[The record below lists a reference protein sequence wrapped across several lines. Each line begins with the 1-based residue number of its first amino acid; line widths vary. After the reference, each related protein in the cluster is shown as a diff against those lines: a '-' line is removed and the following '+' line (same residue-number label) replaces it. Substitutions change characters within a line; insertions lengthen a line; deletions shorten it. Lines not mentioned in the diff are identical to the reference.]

1 MRRSWTF
8 ALFAILAAL
17 AAPALAGQWTQL
29 PVEDEFGDECAF
41 AFTGP
46 INPGDLTGIIGHPVW
61 TENYRKRVCL
71 DSPGG
76 SLAEVYD
83 FITADGEEGL
93 GFSTMVKSGARCESA
108 CAILFMFG
116 QSFGANSP
124 FPDRVMEPGAR
135 LGFHSPFLAGTTV
148 SETQR
153 EDAFRVAL
161 DVAKLLLDTSY
172 KATTQAGAPLSSE
185 LVSLVLG
192 TLGDQMH
199 YVETVG
205 EMALLGIERP
215 YDNTARL
222 RVAADRVN
230 VGAVIE
236 RVCVSSYAM
245 TFRNWLVD
253 DGYDFADLVSF
264 VNDTLTSGGLTME
277 NLVELPKSDY
287 QDAKI
292 VGILSGPFHVPGW
305 YSAGAALYCRV
316 ELAVEPGGGS
326 YAVKTDYYPVSFG
339 ALFDLDDMP
348 LPEWNSEYNVIPA
361 GMIPID
367 TRY

>member
-1 MRRSWTF
+1 MIRFF
-8 ALFAILAAL
+8 AFISFMPIVSLAVL
-17 AAPALAGQWTQL
+17 PAHAGQWIQF
-29 PVEDEFGDECAF
+29 PDAEDPDACQF

-83 FITADGEEGL
+83 FITAEGEEGV
-93 GFSTMVKSGARCESA
+93 GFSTKINSDARCESA

-135 LGFHSPFLAGTTV
+135 LGFHSPFLAGTAV
-148 SETQR
+148 SEAQR

-185 LVSLVLG
+185 LVSLVLS
-192 TLGDQMH
+192 TPGDQMH

-205 EMALLGIERP
+205 EMALLGIEQP
-215 YDNTARL
+215 NDGDV
-222 RVAADRVN
+222 RVRVPADRAS
-230 VGAVIE
+230 VGALIE

-253 DGYDFADLVSF
+253 DGYDFADLVAF
-264 VNDTLTSGGLTME
+264 VNDTLASGGLTME

-305 YSAGAALYCRV
+305 YSAGAALYCRA
-316 ELAVEPGGGS
+316 ELSVEPGGGS
-326 YAVKTDYYPVSFG
+326 YDVKSDYYQVSFG
-339 ALFDLDDMP
+339 ALFDLDDTP
-348 LPEWNSEYNVIPA
+348 LPEWNSDYNVIPA
-361 GMIPID
+361 GLSPID